1 MTRGNE
7 SLNGG
12 KTRPLTDHGYAA
24 LAVLAV
30 EPKVRSEFN
39 AGVADRLTRGPVPLA
54 EEFEGPNPFKSSQKQ
69 RPKVGYLRL
78 TPEGLRV
85 HQEHKAAQKASAASP
100 TPARLSGRP
109 WASRD

>member
-1 MTRGNE
+1 MTRRNE

-12 KTRPLTDHGYAA
+12 KTRPLTSHGYAA

-39 AGVADRLTRGPVPLA
+39 AGVADRLTRGD
-54 EEFEGPNPFKSSQKQ
+54 
-69 RPKVGYLRL
+69 LRL